1 MKNKI
6 TQYIETLYTEKHA
19 KSAHCDLTSSNIKM
33 VNVPIPTD
41 LFNELEVISSEY
53 GRDINCMAGDLLT
66 FALEE
71 AIEHIPMEEKK
82 YLEDVKRNHEREIVD
97 IHKRQA
103 EFNVGGT

>member
-41 LFNELEVISSEY
+41 LFNELEVI
-53 GRDINCMAGDLLT
+53 
-66 FALEE
+66 
-71 AIEHIPMEEKK
+71 
-82 YLEDVKRNHEREIVD
+82 
-97 IHKRQA
+97 
-103 EFNVGGT
+103 